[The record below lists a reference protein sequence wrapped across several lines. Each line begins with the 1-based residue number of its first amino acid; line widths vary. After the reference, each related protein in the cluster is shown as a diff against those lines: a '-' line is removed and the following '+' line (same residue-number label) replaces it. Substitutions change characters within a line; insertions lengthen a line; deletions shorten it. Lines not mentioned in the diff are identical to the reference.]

1 MAARAAGKKAAPKK
15 KTAEDEKKYLCPY
28 CMKEKKKSEFYVC
41 TDPRVLTGI
50 TSMCKDC
57 VKKIALSW
65 DENRQEFGACT
76 KKSVM
81 EALEYIDRPFLEN
94 LWNSSYAEWADD
106 KSQHRRTT
114 IWDCYI
120 KNVSLVNY
128 RGMRWRDGDIFQ
140 TYVEDAKQV
149 AALEDGNRDMAQTL
163 INSQE
168 VDNECEKN
176 RKDVIRL
183 LGYDPFEGEKIEDQP
198 LLYSQLIGYL
208 DSGGDTSDDIM
219 RTSSAITIVRGF
231 SQQAKIDDKIA
242 KAMANSNANTSELK
256 TLLDAKK
263 NLSAT
268 ISQLAEQ
275 SCLSLKHNKNASK
288 GENTW
293 TGKIKK
299 LKDIDLRE
307 AEVNGF
313 DIGTCRGM
321 QQVLE
326 ISDAS
331 ILKQLR
337 LDESEWSDMVAEMRV
352 DNQQL
357 RIERDNYKEINRI
370 LLQEN
375 LDLKDFLE
383 EHGITIDLNLRDL
396 KSIYS
401 VFANKDEEIENSDED
416 SEYDEDLEAS
426 NGILEEMSDEVESD
440 GDSDE

>member
-1 MAARAAGKKAAPKK
+1 MARSAGKKTTSTK
-15 KTAEDEKKYLCPY
+15 KTTVVDDRKYLCPY
-28 CMKEKKKSEFYVC
+28 CLKEKKKSDFYVS
-41 TDPRVLTGI
+41 TDPKVLTGI

-57 VKKIALSW
+57 VRKIALAW
-65 DENRQEFGACT
+65 DDNRQEFGACT
-76 KKSVM
+76 KKTVM
-81 EALEYIDRPFLEN
+81 DALEYIDRPFLN
-94 LWNSSYAEWADD
+94 GLWDSSYAEWADD
-106 KSQHRRTT
+106 TSQKRRTT
-114 IWDCYI
+114 IWDAYI
-120 KNVSLVNY
+120 KNVAMNQY
-128 RGMRWRDGDIFQ
+128 RGLRWRDGDIFN

-149 AALEDGNRDMAQTL
+149 AALESGNKEAAKIL
-163 INSQE
+163 ISSQE
-168 VDNECEKN
+168 VDNECDKN

-183 LGYDPFEGEKIEDQP
+183 LGYDPFDGEKIEDQP

-208 DSGGDTSDDIM
+208 DAGGDGNDDIM

-242 KAMANSNANTSELK
+242 KAMANTNVNTSELK

-299 LKDIDLRE
+299 LRDMDLRD

-321 QQVLE
+321 QQVLD

-331 ILKQLR
+331 IMKQLA
-337 LDESEWSDMVAEMRV
+337 LDESEWSDMVAEQRQMLTKV
-352 DNQQL
+352 QKQ
-357 RIERDNYKEINRI
+357 RDIYREINRVI
-370 LLQEN
+370 LREN
-375 LDLKDFLE
+375 LDLRDTLE
-383 EHGITIDLNLRDL
+383 ENDMLDAVNLQNLKDLFSPLAELENEKQQASDD
-396 KSIYS
+396 
-401 VFANKDEEIENSDED
+401 VEEDDVDE
-416 SEYDEDLEAS
+416 
-426 NGILEEMSDEVESD
+426 
-440 GDSDE
+440 

>member
-1 MAARAAGKKAAPKK
+1 MARSAGKKTTSNKNNVEK
-15 KTAEDEKKYLCPY
+15 KTYLCPY
-28 CMKEKKKSEFYVC
+28 CGKTKKEDEFYVS
-41 TDPRVLTGI
+41 TDPRIITGR

-57 VKKIALSW
+57 VQKIAFNW
-65 DENRQEFGACT
+65 DENRQEMGTPT

-81 EALEYIDRPFLEN
+81 DALEYIDRPFLES
-94 LWNSSYAEWADD
+94 LWNSSYHEWLNPDAKRKR
-106 KSQHRRTT
+106 KS
-114 IWDCYI
+114 IWDTYI
-120 KNVSLVNY
+120 KNVSMINY
-128 RGMRWRDGDIFQ
+128 NGMRWRDGDIFN
-140 TYVEDAKQV
+140 TYIEDAKQIANMEIKQEANIEV
-149 AALEDGNRDMAQTL
+149 LS
-163 INSQE
+163 NSQE
-168 VDNECEKN
+168 VNDEFEKN
-176 RKDVIRL
+176 KNSVIRL
-183 LGYDPFEGEKIEDQP
+183 LGYDPFISEKSEDQP

-208 DSGGDTSDDIM
+208 DASGEGNEDMM

-231 SQQAKIDDKIA
+231 LQQAKLDDKLA
-242 KAMANSNANTSELK
+242 KVMANSSANPTEMK

-299 LKDIDLRE
+299 LKDMDLRE

-337 LDESEWSDMVAEMRV
+337 LDESEWSDMVADQRV
-352 DNQQL
+352 IITDLQK
-357 RIERDNYKEINRI
+357 ERDIYKEINRI
-370 LLQEN
+370 ILREN
-375 LDLKDFLE
+375 LDLRDTLE
-383 EHGITIDLNLRDL
+383 ENGLLDVSSLQNLKDLFSPFGNAT
-396 KSIYS
+396 
-401 VFANKDEEIENSDED
+401 VVDEEDDEN
-416 SEYDEDLEAS
+416 A
-426 NGILEEMSDEVESD
+426 
-440 GDSDE
+440 

>member
-1 MAARAAGKKAAPKK
+1 MARSAGKKTTSTK
-15 KTAEDEKKYLCPY
+15 KTTTDDKKYLCPH
-28 CMKEKKKSEFYVC
+28 CLKEKKKSEFYMS

-50 TSMCKDC
+50 TSICKDC
-57 VKKIALSW
+57 VRKIALAW
-65 DENRQEFGACT
+65 DDNRQEFGACT
-76 KKSVM
+76 KKTVM
-81 EALEYIDRPFLEN
+81 DALEYIDRPFLER

-106 KSQHRRTT
+106 TSQKRRTT
-114 IWDCYI
+114 IWDAYI
-120 KNVSLVNY
+120 KNVGLKNY
-128 RGMRWRDGDIFQ
+128 NGLRWRDGDIFN

-149 AALEDGNRDMAQTL
+149 AALEGGNREAAQTL
-163 INSQE
+163 VDSQE
-168 VDNECEKN
+168 VDNEFEKN

-183 LGYDPFEGEKIEDQP
+183 LGYDPFEGEKLEDQP

-208 DSGGDTSDDIM
+208 DSGGDGNDDIM

-242 KAMANSNANTSELK
+242 RAMANTSTNTAELK

-263 NLSAT
+263 NLAST

-299 LKDIDLRE
+299 LKDIDLRD

-337 LDESEWSDMVAEMRV
+337 LDESEWSDMVADQRTMIVEL
-352 DNQQL
+352 QK
-357 RIERDNYKEINRI
+357 ERDVYKEINRI
-370 LLQEN
+370 LLREN
-375 LDLKDFLE
+375 LDLRDTLE
-383 EHGITIDLNLRDL
+383 ENELLDVSALKDL
-396 KSIYS
+396 KELFSPFGKTLIS
-401 VFANKDEEIENSDED
+401 TEEED
-416 SEYDEDLEAS
+416 DD
-426 NGILEEMSDEVESD
+426 V
-440 GDSDE
+440 

>member
-1 MAARAAGKKAAPKK
+1 MARSAGKKTTSATKAA
-15 KTAEDEKKYLCPY
+15 DDKKYLCPY
-28 CMKEKKKSEFYVC
+28 CLKEKKKSEFYVS
-41 TDPRVLTGI
+41 TDPKVLTGI

-57 VKKIALSW
+57 VRKIALAW

-76 KKSVM
+76 KKTVM
-81 EALEYIDRPFLEN
+81 DALEYIDRPFLESI
-94 LWNSSYAEWADD
+94 WSASYAEWADD
-106 KSQHRRTT
+106 TKKQRRST
-114 IWDCYI
+114 IWDAYI
-120 KNVSLVNY
+120 KNIAMVQY
-128 RGMRWRDGDIFQ
+128 RGYRWRDGDIFN

-149 AALEDGNRDMAQTL
+149 AALESGNRESAQTL

-168 VDNECEKN
+168 VDSEFDKN

-183 LGYDPFEGEKIEDQP
+183 LGYDPFDGEKLEDQP

-208 DSGGDTSDDIM
+208 DAGGDGNDDMM

-242 KAMANSNANTSELK
+242 KAMANTNVNTAELK
-256 TLLDAKK
+256 SLLDAKK

-299 LKDIDLRE
+299 LKDLNLRE

-326 ISDAS
+326 MSDAS
-331 ILKQLR
+331 IMRQLN
-337 LDESEWSDMVAEMRV
+337 LDESEWSDMVAEQRKMLV
-352 DNQQL
+352 SVQN
-357 RIERDNYKEINRI
+357 ERDVYKEINRI
-370 LLQEN
+370 LLREN
-375 LDLKDFLE
+375 LDLRDTLE
-383 EHGITIDLNLRDL
+383 DEGLLDTKNLQNL
-396 KSIYS
+396 KELFSA
-401 VFANKDEEIENSDED
+401 FGDTNEQTEEDED
-416 SEYDEDLEAS
+416 DE
-426 NGILEEMSDEVESD
+426 
-440 GDSDE
+440 

>member
-1 MAARAAGKKAAPKK
+1 MAARSAGKKAAPKK
-15 KTAEDEKKYLCPY
+15 KTAEDDKRYLCPY
-28 CMKEKKKSEFYVC
+28 CMKEKKKSEFYMS

-57 VKKIALSW
+57 VRKIALNW
-65 DENRQEFGACT
+65 DDNRMEFGICN
-76 KKSVM
+76 KQSVM
-81 EALEYIDRPFLEN
+81 RALEYIDKPFLETV
-94 LWNSSYAEWADD
+94 WNGAYADWNNENAGL
-106 KSQHRRTT
+106 KRTT
-114 IWDCYI
+114 IWDSYI
-120 KNVSLVNY
+120 RTIQMIQY
-128 RGMRWRDGDIFQ
+128 RGMRWRDGDLFQ
-140 TYVEDAKQV
+140 TYIEDAKQL
-149 AALEDGNRDMAQTL
+149 AALEMGNTEAAQVL
-163 INSQE
+163 LGSRE
-168 VDNECEKN
+168 VDSECEKN

-183 LGYDPFEGEKIEDQP
+183 LGYDPFEGEKLEDQP

-242 KAMANSNANTSELK
+242 RAMANSSTNTSELK

-337 LDESEWSDMVAEMRV
+337 LDESEWSDMVAEQREIIT
-352 DNQQL
+352 DLQKQ
-357 RIERDNYKEINRI
+357 RDVYREINRI
-370 LLQEN
+370 ILREN
-375 LDLKDFLE
+375 LDLRDTLEDNGLLDADILQNLKDLFSPLGEVSTYE
-383 EHGITIDLNLRDL
+383 E
-396 KSIYS
+396 
-401 VFANKDEEIENSDED
+401 DEEEMDDE
-416 SEYDEDLEAS
+416 
-426 NGILEEMSDEVESD
+426 
-440 GDSDE
+440 

>member
-1 MAARAAGKKAAPKK
+1 MAAARSAGRKATPK
-15 KTAEDEKKYLCPY
+15 KTAADEKKYLCPY
-28 CMKEKKKSEFYVC
+28 CLKEKKKTEFYVC

-65 DENRQEFGACT
+65 DENRQEFGICN

-81 EALEYIDRPFLEN
+81 DALEYIDRPFLEN

-106 KSQHRRTT
+106 TKKNRKST

-120 KNVSLVNY
+120 KNVSMINY
-128 RGMRWRDGDIFQ
+128 RGMRWRDGDIFN
-140 TYVEDAKQV
+140 TYIEDAKQV
-149 AALEDGNRDMAQTL
+149 AALEMGNNEAAQTL
-163 INSQE
+163 IASQE
-168 VDNECEKN
+168 VDSEFEKN

-183 LGYDPFEGEKIEDQP
+183 LGYDPFEGEKLQDQP

-208 DSGGDTSDDIM
+208 DAGGDGNDDMM

-242 KAMANSNANTSELK
+242 KAMANSNVNTSELK
-256 TLLDAKK
+256 ALLDSKK

-299 LKDIDLRE
+299 LKDLNLRE

-326 ISDAS
+326 MSDSS
-331 ILKQLR
+331 IMRQLA
-337 LDESEWSDMVAEMRV
+337 LDESEWSDMVAEQRKMLV
-352 DNQQL
+352 SVQN
-357 RIERDNYKEINRI
+357 ERDVYKEINRI
-370 LLQEN
+370 LLREN
-375 LDLKDFLE
+375 
-383 EHGITIDLNLRDL
+383 IDLRDTLEDQGLLDTTNLQNL
-396 KSIYS
+396 KELFSAFGELNS
-401 VFANKDEEIENSDED
+401 QAEEDEGDE
-416 SEYDEDLEAS
+416 
-426 NGILEEMSDEVESD
+426 
-440 GDSDE
+440 